1 MEENAG
7 SLWIKEVTLYSQ
19 DDKATRQYDL
29 VFRNEIGDRLSYRT
43 VYDCFKRIVKGLGF
57 GETRIHD
64 LRHTYAMIALESG
77 DDVKTLQENLGHAT
91 PGFTLEKY
99 GHSSERMKKSSAE
112 HMETFIRSIKPSEE
126 SVS

>member
-19 DDKATRQYDL
+19 ADKETRQYDL

-64 LRHTYAMIALESG
+64 LRHPY
-77 DDVKTLQENLGHAT
+77 VKPAT
-91 PGFTLEKY
+91 TNNCSRWKEM
-99 GHSSERMKKSSAE
+99 R
-112 HMETFIRSIKPSEE
+112 RSITG
-126 SVS
+126 SVGLRRVMMTY